1 MEKKEK
7 VAKSSKEEKAKVKK
21 VKEPKG
27 AANAAPKVV
36 KPKKKFKP
44 LSDLKRS
51 LPYLLLAMPG
61 LITLIVYR
69 LVPLFGLILPFKE
82 YRPVDGFFKSKWVG
96 FENFEFLFGNK
107 DVIVATQN
115 TIFYNFV
122 GIITGI
128 IFGVG
133 IALLLYEL
141 SNKFVKIYQT
151 ILYLPHFVSF
161 VVVAFMMKGLL
172 DLEYGIFNNVR
183 EYFAFEPINWYA
195 EPKYWY
201 WIIPLL
207 SIWKGLGNGAL
218 MYYAALIG
226 ISPELYESARIDGA
240 GKLQQVW
247 HISIP
252 MIKNVVIVLFILN
265 IGKIM
270 HADLSLYYNVPLNQ
284 GVLYEATDVL
294 DTYVLRSLKVLGE
307 VGMSSAAALYQ
318 AVVGFILVIISNTV
332 AKKVDPESGM
342 F

>member
-1 MEKKEK
+1 MENNKKKTE
-7 VAKSSKEEKAKVKK
+7 AQQTAPQVK
-21 VKEPKG
+21 
-27 AANAAPKVV
+27 
-36 KPKKKFKP
+36 KPKKKNKALRDFKKSIP
-44 LSDLKRS
+44 FLF
-51 LPYLLLAMPG
+51 LASG
-61 LITLIVYR
+61 GFITLIIFR
-69 LVPLFGLILPFKE
+69 LVPLFGLVLPFKE
-82 YRPVDGFFKSKWVG
+82 FRVADGILGSKWVG
-96 FENFEFLFGNK
+96 LDNFKYLF
-107 DVIVATQN
+107 ATEGAWIATRN

-128 IFGVG
+128 IIGVTV
-133 IALLLYEL
+133 ALLLYEL

-151 ILYLPHFVSF
+151 ILYLPHFVSY

-172 DLEYGIFNNVR
+172 DLEYGIFNNLR
-183 EYFAFEPINWYA
+183 EYFGFAPINWYY

-207 SIWKGLGNGAL
+207 SIWKGLGHGAL

-247 HISIP
+247 YISIP
-252 MIKNVVIVLFILN
+252 MIKNVVIILFILN

-270 HADLSLYYNVPLNQ
+270 HADLSLYYNVPLNMPE
-284 GVLYEATDVL
+284 LIEATDVL
-294 DTYVLRSLKVLGE
+294 DTYVLRSMKVLGE
-307 VGMSSAAALYQ
+307 IGMSSAASLYQ
-318 AVVGFILVIISNTV
+318 AVVGFFLVIISNTV

>member
-1 MEKKEK
+1 
-7 VAKSSKEEKAKVKK
+7 
-21 VKEPKG
+21 
-27 AANAAPKVV
+27 
-36 KPKKKFKP
+36 
-44 LSDLKRS
+44 
-51 LPYLLLAMPG
+51 
-61 LITLIVYR
+61 
-69 LVPLFGLILPFKE
+69 
-82 YRPVDGFFKSKWVG
+82 
-96 FENFEFLFGNK
+96 
-107 DVIVATQN
+107 
-115 TIFYNFV
+115 
-122 GIITGI
+122 
-128 IFGVG
+128 
-133 IALLLYEL
+133 
-141 SNKFVKIYQT
+141 
-151 ILYLPHFVSF
+151 
-161 VVVAFMMKGLL
+161 MMKGLL